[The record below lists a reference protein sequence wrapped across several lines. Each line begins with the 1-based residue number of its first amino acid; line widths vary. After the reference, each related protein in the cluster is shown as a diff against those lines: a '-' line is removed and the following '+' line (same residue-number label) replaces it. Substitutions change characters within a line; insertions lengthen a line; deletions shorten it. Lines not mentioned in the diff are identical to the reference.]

1 MSEPNVNSSNAGDQ
15 DPIEHEEYNP
25 LDHDDDDP
33 IDHGDDDP
41 IDHDEFHHPDVR
53 TLVRKSLQEIPGIS
67 LRQVLWLSRYAC
79 S

>member
-33 IDHGDDDP
+33 IDH
-41 IDHDEFHHPDVR
+41 EFNHPDW
-53 TLVRKSLQEIPGIS
+53 P
-67 LRQVLWLSRYAC
+67 
-79 S
+79 